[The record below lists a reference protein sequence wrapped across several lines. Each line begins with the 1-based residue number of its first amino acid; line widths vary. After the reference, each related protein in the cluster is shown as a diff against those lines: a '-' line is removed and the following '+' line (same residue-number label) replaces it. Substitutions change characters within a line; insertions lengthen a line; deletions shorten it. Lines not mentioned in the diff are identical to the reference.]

1 MTLYTFIHVSLITL
15 ISVVGELGLEE
26 ELFAMLMLLFRSPRA
41 MLAVTQRRDA
51 PRYTC
56 TKRTKGQL
64 KRRRSPPLDEGD
76 EEEED
81 GRSISSSSSSRKRR
95 RKRPKGDKASY
106 SDYENN
112 DDESDQKWPAEQ
124 RSLRDEKEKE
134 VIW

>member
-1 MTLYTFIHVSLITL
+1 M
-15 ISVVGELGLEE
+15 GELGLEE

-64 KRRRSPPLDEGD
+64 KRRRSPAPDEGDD

-81 GRSISSSSSSRKRR
+81 GRSISSSSRRK

-134 VIW
+134 VIR